1 MMGDKEQALKTTVA
15 DSRSLS
21 PALPAAWT
29 AEALV
34 SRNVPRMAPD
44 VTAGA
49 VRRALTT
56 TAYDSVEDIA
66 VCEGDRFVGLIR
78 IEEVLT
84 AVESALV
91 RDIMDADPPFVTS
104 TEHREAAAWK
114 AVRRGEGSL
123 PVVDDEGR
131 FVGLIPPW
139 RMLGVLLAEH
149 DEDVARL
156 SGFMGSARTAL
167 ETSEESIPRR
177 YWHRLPWLV
186 LGLLGS
192 VGAAVI
198 ISGSEEALAENL
210 VLAFFMPGIVY
221 MADAV
226 GTQTEALVIRGLS
239 VGVGIG
245 DVVRRELITGLL
257 IGASLA
263 AIFLPTVAIGWGR
276 VDVAVAVALSLFAA
290 CSTATGVALALPWL
304 LNRFGRDP
312 AFGSGPL
319 ATVIQDLVS
328 IVLYFAI
335 TGAIVR

>member
-1 MMGDKEQALKTTVA
+1 MNWRGGESTVDPRA
-15 DSRSLS
+15 GGSLLLGTS
-21 PALPAAWT
+21 QVD
-29 AEALV
+29 EASGLV
-34 SRNVPRMAPD
+34 CRNVPRVSPD
-44 VTAGA
+44 STAGA
-49 VRRALTT
+49 IRRALAT

-66 VCEGDRFVGLIR
+66 VCEEGRLVGLIR
-78 IEEVLT
+78 IEDVLIAPET
-84 AVESALV
+84 ALA
-91 RDIMDADPPFVTS
+91 RDMMDADPPFVKA
-104 TEHREAAAWK
+104 TEDREAAAWK
-114 AVRRGEGSL
+114 AVQHGEGSL
-123 PVVDDEGR
+123 AVVDDAGY

-149 DEDVARL
+149 DQDVARL
-156 SGFMGSARTAL
+156 GGFLISAASAL
-167 ETSEESIPRR
+167 ATSEESVPRR

-186 LGLLGS
+186 VGLLGS

-198 ISGSEEALAENL
+198 VSGSEKTLAENL
-210 VLAFFMPGIVY
+210 VLAFFMPGIIY

-245 DVVRRELITGLL
+245 HVVRRELITGGL

-263 AIFLPTVAIGWGR
+263 SIFLPIVLLGWGR

-290 CSTATGVALALPWL
+290 CSTATGVALFLPWVL
-304 LNRFGRDP
+304 HRFGSDP

-319 ATVIQDLVS
+319 ATVVQDLIS